1 MNKII
6 NKTHERTLRIIND
19 DKERDFQTLLEN

>member
-6 NKTHERTLRIIND
+6 NKTHERTLSIISD